1 MMTTTIHKDR
11 KTQSASGTV
20 KRTFPVLGM
29 TCASCANSAQTI
41 VQHQEG
47 VVDASVNFA
56 TGNLV
61 VEYQSDRTNPE
72 KLQKAVQGVG
82 YDLLLVDESEQQE
95 TLDSMHAAKYQQL
108 KTRTI
113 WAIVLSVPIFM
124 IGMFFMDVPYGN
136 EI

>member
-1 MMTTTIHKDR
+1 
-11 KTQSASGTV
+11 
-20 KRTFPVLGM
+20 
-29 TCASCANSAQTI
+29 
-41 VQHQEG
+41 
-47 VVDASVNFA
+47 
-56 TGNLV
+56 
-61 VEYQSDRTNPE
+61 DRTNPE

-136 EI
+136 EIMWLLSTPVVLWLGRDFFVGAWKQARHKSANMDTLVALSTG